1 MSFDIARAR
10 SETPGCEEV
19 VHFNNSG
26 AALMPA
32 PVLQSI
38 QHHLHREAMIGGYEA
53 EREAGEAIE
62 QTYDSLA
69 RLLNCDRNEIAVV
82 ENATAAWCSAFYG
95 LPLERGDRILTARA
109 EYASNYI
116 AYLQT
121 ARRKGIEVTVI
132 PDDDS
137 GQLDVKAM
145 EDLIDESVRL
155 ISITHVPTNG
165 GLVNPAAEAGHIA
178 REAGIPFLLDAC
190 QSVGQM
196 PVDVE
201 TIGCDMLSGT
211 GRKFLRGP
219 RGTGFLYVRE
229 SILDRLD
236 PPFLDLRSADWIESD
251 RYEMKP
257 NARRFENWESFVAG
271 RIGLGVAV
279 DYALEWGL
287 DEIRDRIRALAERFR
302 AELSRVPGVTIR
314 DQGHEQCGIVSF
326 TVDEVDHELLVRKL
340 YERKINCSIAS
351 SSGTLLD
358 MQARGIDD
366 LIRAPVHY
374 YNTEDEIEL
383 FITALDTLLKS

>member
-19 VHFNNSG
+19 IHFNNSG

-38 QHHLHREAMIGGYEA
+38 QHHLQREAMIGGYEA

-62 QTYDSLA
+62 HTYDALA
-69 RLLNCDRNEIAVV
+69 RLLNCGRDEIAVV
-82 ENATAAWCSAFYG
+82 ENATVAWCSAFYG
-95 LPLERGDRILTARA
+95 FPLERGDRIVTAQA

-121 ARRKGIEVTVI
+121 AQRRGIEITVI
-132 PDDDS
+132 PDDES
-137 GQLDVKAM
+137 GQVDVNAL

-155 ISITHVPTNG
+155 ISMTHVPTNG
-165 GLVNPAAEAGHIA
+165 GLVNPAAEVGRIA
-178 REAGIPFLLDAC
+178 READIPFLLDAC

-196 PVDVE
+196 TVDVE
-201 TIGCDMLSGT
+201 EIGCDMLSGT

-236 PPFLDLRSADWIESD
+236 PPVLDLRSAEWIAPD
-251 RYEMKP
+251 RYEMRP
-257 NARRFENWESFVAG
+257 DARRFENWESYVAG
-271 RIGLGVAV
+271 RVGLGTAV
-279 DYALEWGL
+279 DYALDWGL
-287 DEIRDRIRALAERFR
+287 DAIRERITALAERFR
-302 AELSRVPGVTIR
+302 TELARLPGVTLR
-314 DQGHEQCGIVSF
+314 DRGRELCGIVSF
-326 TVDEVDHELLVRKL
+326 TVDDADHGLIVRQL
-340 YERKINCSIAS
+340 SERKINCSIAS

-358 MQARGIDD
+358 MQARGIED

-374 YNTEDEIEL
+374 YNTDDEIDL
-383 FITALDTLLKS
+383 FITALDELLKS

>member
-1 MSFDIARAR
+1 MNFDIERAR
-10 SETPGCEEV
+10 SETPGCEKV

-32 PVLQSI
+32 PVLQSL
-38 QHHLHREAMIGGYEA
+38 QYHLQREAMIGGYEA

-62 QTYDSLA
+62 HTYDALA
-69 RLLNCDRNEIAVV
+69 RLLNCGRVEIAIV
-82 ENATAAWCSAFYG
+82 ENATAAWCGAFYS

-121 ARRKGIEVTVI
+121 AQKKGVEITVI
-132 PDDDS
+132 PDDDA
-137 GQLDVKAM
+137 GQVDVEAL
-145 EDLIDESVRL
+145 ENLIDESVRL
-155 ISITHVPTNG
+155 ISMTHVPTNG
-165 GLVNPAAEAGHIA
+165 GLVNPVAEVGRVARAAD
-178 REAGIPFLLDAC
+178 IPFLLDAC

-196 PVDVE
+196 PMDVE
-201 TIGCDMLSGT
+201 EIGCDMLSGT

-236 PPFLDLRSADWIESD
+236 PPFLDLHSAEWIAPD
-251 RYEMKP
+251 RYEMRP
-257 NARRFENWESFVAG
+257 DARRFENWESYIAG

-287 DEIRDRIRALAERFR
+287 EAIYERIRSLADRFR
-302 AELSRVPGVTIR
+302 AALSELPGVTIR
-314 DQGHEQCGIVSF
+314 DLGRERCGIVSF
-326 TVDEVDHELLVRKL
+326 TVEGIDHGRIVEQLS
-340 YERKINCSIAS
+340 ERKINCSVS
-351 SSGTLLD
+351 PRSGTLLD
-358 MQARGIDD
+358 MQGRGIDD

-374 YNTEDEIEL
+374 YNTDDEIDR
-383 FITALDTLLKS
+383 FIAALTDIRDS